1 MKCGICSSE
10 TGETFLGKL
19 DGTLVKLNENGKN
32 RTVYI
37 CPECQKEYREN
48 IKEKIKEAE

>member
-1 MKCGICSSE
+1 MKCGICSNKIE
-10 TGETFLGKL
+10 ETFLGKL

-32 RTVYI
+32 RIGYI
-37 CPECQKEYREN
+37 CPECQNKYREK